1 VRAKAAWTVTAGVL
15 LGETDKRFTRAWA
28 YTSGDLESDRKI
40 AEKNEQII
48 READNEK
55 ELSEAKDTKF
65 MELRDKAFE
74 YAKEVMDPTAVNW
87 VKVEFIWY

>member
-1 VRAKAAWTVTAGVL
+1 MIPGTVEAGH
-15 LGETDKRFTRAWA
+15 TRTWH
-28 YTSGDLESDRKI
+28 YSSDDLEEDRKT

-65 MELRDKAFE
+65 MEQRDAAFD
-74 YAKEVMDPTAVNW
+74 YAKEITDPHQVNW
-87 VKVEFIWY
+87 VKVDFIWY